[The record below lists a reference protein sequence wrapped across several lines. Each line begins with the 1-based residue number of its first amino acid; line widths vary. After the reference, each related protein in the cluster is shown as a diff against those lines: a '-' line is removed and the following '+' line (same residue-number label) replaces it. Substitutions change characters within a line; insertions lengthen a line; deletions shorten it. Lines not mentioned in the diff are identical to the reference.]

1 MKLLKESSL
10 SLEDN
15 VLIKTALKA
24 CKDQINEGNW
34 QSVYDYADGLV
45 EKDALRLYDM
55 ITFYLVK
62 LGIDPIE
69 ANKDWILSD
78 DFYDAFDYPE
88 WDMEPYGSI
97 VFTDKTRLHSLL
109 RSRNIDLRIYYSLD
123 DYKDPSSLRI
133 ISSRDGFSDRDNW
146 FLSDNSWNSG
156 RSLATYEAHL
166 LVKYAKEDKIYDL
179 GIKEFSQKKI
189 WIMQGWWNMTREFAK
204 EWLNNLKEYWFNKD
218 IKSAVSLFKDTTFYQ
233 ETPFM
238 KPYTTIEEI
247 NQEWQHVMDENI

>member
-69 ANKDWILSD
+69 ANKDWILSND
-78 DFYDAFDYPE
+78 IYDAFDYPE
-88 WDMEPYGSI
+88 WDMDPYGSI

-109 RSRNIDLRIYYSLD
+109 RSRNIDLCIYYSLN
-123 DYKDPSSLRI
+123 DYKDPSRLRI
-133 ISSRDGFSDRDNW
+133 ISSADGFEVHPDSADDETINKLYKNISNLNIVDGADNLITEDEDQIENFIDAIREGDWEYYWARD
-146 FLSDNSWNSG
+146 L
-156 RSLATYEAHL
+156 E
-166 LVKYAKEDKIYDL
+166 
-179 GIKEFSQKKI
+179 
-189 WIMQGWWNMTREFAK
+189 
-204 EWLNNLKEYWFNKD
+204 
-218 IKSAVSLFKDTTFYQ
+218 VSLKVNGN
-233 ETPFM
+233 
-238 KPYTTIEEI
+238 EEI
-247 NQEWQHVMDENI
+247 FENPHNFDDWVFLDYGTQEEVGNEVIEIAGEMLTKYLMSLIGR